1 MATCLMTEADHIKVL
16 VIRFSSI
23 GDIVLCT
30 PVLRCLK
37 KIPGKEVE
45 VHFVTKEAYRNL
57 LENNPHVDHLH
68 LLDGRLKDLIS
79 ELRAAGFD
87 YIIDL
92 HHNIRSAMVKLSLR
106 KPSGSFLKL
115 NIEKWLLTRFK
126 INRLPSKHIV
136 GRYFEAAALAG
147 VSDDGMGLEF
157 FLPDDAEVS
166 PSELPPSFSEGYV
179 AFVIG
184 GKHATKRLPNK
195 KIISI
200 CNKLPGHILLLGGAE
215 DAENGRMI
223 AEACGENVVNDC
235 GRFSLHQSAYLVKQ
249 SKLVISHDTGLMHI
263 AAAFNKYL
271 ISVWGNTVPAF
282 GMVPY
287 MPKYPE
293 RSIIVEVEGLACR
306 PCTKIGYAKCPKN
319 HFDCMMKINED
330 KIVDSAK
337 RILAA
342 P

>member
-1 MATCLMTEADHIKVL
+1 MTEAENIKIL

-37 KIPGKEVE
+37 KIPGKNVE
-45 VHFVTKEAYRNL
+45 VHFVTKEAHRDL

-68 LLDGRLKDLIS
+68 LLNGRLKDLIG
-79 ELRAAGFD
+79 ELRAEGFD

-92 HHNIRSAMVKLSLR
+92 HHNIRSAMIKFWLR

-126 INRLPSKHIV
+126 VNRLPSKHIV
-136 GRYFEAAALAG
+136 ARYFKAATLAG
-147 VSDDGMGLEF
+147 ASDDGLGLEF
-157 FLPDDAEVS
+157 FLPDDAMV
-166 PSELPPSFSEGYV
+166 PGSELPPFFGAGYV

-184 GKHATKRLPNK
+184 GKHATKRLPNE
-195 KIISI
+195 KIVSI
-200 CNKLPGHILLLGGAE
+200 CNKLSGQVLLIGGEE
-215 DAENGRMI
+215 DADNGRMI
-223 AEACGENVVNDC
+223 ARSCGGHVVNGC
-235 GRFSLHQSAYLVKQ
+235 GRFTLHQSAYLVKQ
-249 SKLVISHDTGLMHI
+249 SKLVISHDTGMMHI

-287 MPKYPE
+287 MPKYSE

-306 PCTKIGYAKCPKN
+306 PCTKIGYDKCPKQ

-330 KIVDSAK
+330 KIVDSAH
-337 RILAA
+337 RILAT